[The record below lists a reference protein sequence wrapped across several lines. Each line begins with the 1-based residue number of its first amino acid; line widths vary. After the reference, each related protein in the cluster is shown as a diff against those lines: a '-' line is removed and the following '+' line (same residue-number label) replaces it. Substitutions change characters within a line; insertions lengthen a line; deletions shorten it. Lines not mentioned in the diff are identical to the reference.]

1 MQRQVKSVIP
11 IYGTGGIFFLY
22 AILLPMY
29 RIGDLA
35 IGFVV
40 SIIGFPILEKIFP
53 GVIEE
58 IEITYSHTGD
68 KAADQILSQ
77 GREYIERLAQLK
89 DSIQDEE
96 ISRRIANL
104 QKISRQ
110 IFDYISKNPGQM
122 RKINTFMDYYYP
134 TALKFI
140 ESYAEYDNKAVKGEN
155 IRSTLEKIRASIAR
169 FEEAFNHQLNNL
181 YSDKALDIETD
192 IAVLDDI
199 MKKEGL

>member
-1 MQRQVKSVIP
+1 
-11 IYGTGGIFFLY
+11 
-22 AILLPMY
+22 MY